1 MVSGKY
7 ISYKMVGGLVL
18 LFAAGA
24 VDMTGSA
31 VAGRIVSSGG
41 VVTNNF
47 NDPALT
53 GSGPAI
59 GTVVNSIPVFGA
71 LRDSNV
77 TCEAP
82 CVVVERAG
90 GKYRV
95 AGVAFEPEDG
105 HQYGIVVILSGG
117 DAGGGGQ

>member
-1 MVSGKY
+1 MDSGKY

-59 GTVVNSIPVFGA
+59 GTLVNSIPVFGA
-71 LRDSNV
+71 LRDSDVN
-77 TCEAP
+77 CDAP
-82 CVVVERAG
+82 CIVVERAG
-90 GKYRV
+90 RKYRV
-95 AGVAFEPEDG
+95 IGVAYEPEDG
-105 HQYGIVVILSGG
+105 YQYGIVVLRQDG
-117 DAGGGGQ
+117 AGGGGGQ